1 MIGIRVLR
9 KEASGRMLLLSTTR
23 MQQEGAVSE
32 PENDSAP
39 DARACS

>member
-1 MIGIRVLR
+1 MIGIRVFR
-9 KEASGRMLLLSTTR
+9 KEASGRMLPLSTTR

-32 PENDSAP
+32 AENDSAP